1 MSTLG
6 TIRNAMVT
14 KITTLFPNKKRIP
27 RPRVLDQNI
36 DNFLNDGFGI
46 YIGPSTISDQDL
58 GYHMAVRSSEINIIL
73 TEKIYTLDNN
83 YVGEAAAE
91 NSLHGNKESLI
102 QSISEMTLEA
112 IEDDFLN
119 ILYTSDDGGEF
130 IFAEKNNYL
139 ALTITFTVN
148 YSKNKTYCL

>member
-6 TIRNAMVT
+6 TIRDAMVT

-58 GYHMAVRSSEINIIL
+58 GYHIAVRSSEINVVL

-83 YVGEAAAE
+83 HVGEAAAE

-148 YSKNKTYCL
+148 YSKNKTYCV